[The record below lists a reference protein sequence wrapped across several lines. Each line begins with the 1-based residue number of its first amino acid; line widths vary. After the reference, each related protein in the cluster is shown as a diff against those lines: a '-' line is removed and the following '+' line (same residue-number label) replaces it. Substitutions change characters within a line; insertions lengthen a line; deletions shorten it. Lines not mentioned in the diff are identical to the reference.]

1 MISFFYAVHI
11 AKRLDGGEK
20 FYMRIV
26 YASLYILG
34 EILTIGA

>member
-1 MISFFYAVHI
+1 MINFFYAVHI
-11 AKRLDGGEK
+11 AKNIDGGEK
-20 FYMRIV
+20 LYMRIV